1 MPHHDH
7 RIEVFDAATGR
18 YLGPAT
24 VADEASPEQ
33 ITQVRTAR
41 AARGRRL
48 RKDLAAAQRERYAA
62 ATRPGKPERLDAV
75 GAVEAA
81 AELAVADRG
90 DLSRLALPDL
100 IPPAAPPSDWRTPAS
115 LAARTRPQT
124 SPAPDDDGPG
134 GGPEAGV
141 TGGGDGAAG
150 GGVR

>member
-41 AARGRRL
+41 AARSRRL

-62 ATRPGKPERLDAV
+62 VTRPG
-75 GAVEAA
+75 EA
-81 AELAVADRG
+81 
-90 DLSRLALPDL
+90 
-100 IPPAAPPSDWRTPAS
+100 
-115 LAARTRPQT
+115 
-124 SPAPDDDGPG
+124 
-134 GGPEAGV
+134 
-141 TGGGDGAAG
+141 GAAG
-150 GGVR
+150 RGVHDGGCCRVGGG